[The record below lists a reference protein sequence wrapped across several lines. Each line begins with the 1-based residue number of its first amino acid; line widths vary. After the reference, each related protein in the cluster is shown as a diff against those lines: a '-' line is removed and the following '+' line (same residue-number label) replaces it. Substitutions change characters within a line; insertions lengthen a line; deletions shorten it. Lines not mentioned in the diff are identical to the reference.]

1 LKKAS
6 PGKLISINAFWLGHS
21 FMWNSLHP
29 IILPAILLHLVPV
42 SMKNSYLGLLT
53 FAGLVL
59 AMLIQPISGAA
70 SDGWRSRWG
79 RRRPLALIGTLFAFV
94 FLALLAWS
102 GSMLVVIVGYIGLQI
117 ASNTAQA
124 PMQGLLPDEVP
135 HNQMGKASGLKNLME
150 MCGLIAASFAAG
162 RLLSPDDRYPTAIML
177 VVIGVLAATALVTFV
192 TARETPTSELKKNN
206 NRFNLKQVFT
216 VDFHGNKNFFRLVA
230 SRFVFLLGIYG
241 IQTFIQY
248 YIRDVMQAPNPV
260 KATGDL
266 MAALAV
272 ALVACSLLGGW
283 LTDRIGSRRVL
294 VLASLLSAAGC
305 FLLITARDLQAM
317 TLFSSLLGAGIGFYL
332 TSNWALAS
340 RLAPKG
346 EAGKFLGLTNLATA
360 GASACSK
367 LGGIGID
374 IANNAAPGKFLGYS
388 GLFLLGGI
396 FALASLILL
405 AKVKE

>member
-1 LKKAS
+1 MKKAS
-6 PGKLISINAFWLGHS
+6 LGKLLSINTYWLGHS

-29 IILPAILLHLVPV
+29 IVLPAILLHLVPAA
-42 SMKNSYLGLLT
+42 MKNTYLGLLT

-79 RRRPLALIGTLFAFV
+79 RRRPLALIGTLLDFV
-94 FLALLAWS
+94 FLALLVWS
-102 GSMLVVIVGYIGLQI
+102 GSILVVILGYIGLQI
-117 ASNTAQA
+117 ASNLAHG
-124 PMQGLLPDEVP
+124 PVQGLLPDEVP
-135 HNQMGKASGLKNLME
+135 HDQMGRASGLKNLME
-150 MCGLIAASFAAG
+150 MGGLIVASIAAG

-177 VVIGVLAATALVTFV
+177 VVIGVLAAAALVTFIS
-192 TARETPTSELKKNN
+192 AHEKPTSEVKNEKN
-206 NRFNLKQVFT
+206 QFNLKQAFSI
-216 VDFHGNKNFFRLVA
+216 DFQGNKNFFRLVA
-230 SRFVFLLGIYG
+230 SRFVFLVGIYG
-241 IQTFIQY
+241 VQTFAQY

-272 ALVACSLLGGW
+272 ALVACSVLGGW
-283 LTDRIGSRRVL
+283 LTDRFGSRRVL

-305 FLLITARDLQAM
+305 FLLITARDLQTM

-340 RLAPKG
+340 RLAPRG

-360 GASACSK
+360 GASAFSK

-374 IANNAAPGKFLGYS
+374 VANAAAPGRFLGYS
-388 GLFLLGGI
+388 LMFLLGGV
-396 FALASLILL
+396 FALASLLVL
-405 AKVKE
+405 AKVRE